1 MWQIYN
7 LLVSFLGESKQ
18 GFYEKNTTQYQFNSP
33 WATEELGHPDMK
45 YNLEISLSLGKFHEW
60 VNGYGGN
67 ISRLIK
73 VYGGQEML
81 AEYFRVVKELKESRY
96 ADINL
101 FKDDGNTIF
110 ETELLKLPESFSK
123 LDLANCRDKALK
135 EYCKTRHIT
144 QDIIDFYGIGY
155 TPWEEE
161 EWKWKN
167 RLIVPSYNSIGE
179 LNFFVGRTYRDPEKD
194 KRPKY
199 LNCDADRTAIVN
211 HEDKIQWDA
220 DIVLVE
226 GALDCIYFPN
236 SIALLGKTL
245 TKESET
251 YRQLKTKANAKIIIC
266 LDSDTKPIETKKTYR
281 LLNTGRLKNKIWYVQ
296 LGKGEVPWKDFGEA
310 YEAEEKEGI
319 IKILKSARQ
328 YNEIDLL
335 I

>member
-1 MWQIYN
+1 M
-7 LLVSFLGESKQ
+7 LVSILGESKQ
-18 GFYEKNTTQYQFNSP
+18 GYYDSSTMQYQWNCPSCE
-33 WATEELGHPDMK
+33 AEKGVNENK
-45 YNLEISLSLGKFHEW
+45 YNLETNFTIGKCHCWACGFS
-60 VNGYGGN
+60 GP

-81 AEYFRVVKELKESRY
+81 AEYFRIIKELKESRY

-110 ETELLKLPESFSK
+110 ETELLKLPETFIK
-123 LDLANCRDKALK
+123 LDLKNCRDKALK

-155 TPWEEE
+155 TSWDEP

-179 LNFFVGRTYRDPEKD
+179 LNFYVGRTYRDPEKD

-199 LNCDADRTAIVN
+199 LNCDADKIAIVN

-220 DIVLVE
+220 DIILVE

-236 SIALLGKTL
+236 SIALLGKSL
-245 TKESET
+245 TKESEI
-251 YRQLKTKANAKIIIC
+251 YRQLKTKANAKVIIC
-266 LDSDTKPIETKKTYR
+266 LDSDTKPVETKKTYR
-281 LLNTGRLKNKIWYVQ
+281 LLNTGRLKNRIWYVQ
-296 LGKGEVPWKDFGEA
+296 LGKDEVPWKDFGEA